1 MVNLKSLH
9 QKEWFFTSHFNIDRW
24 GRNSPPQLK
33 FYLWGVL
40 FMNDL
45 KVNKMLVFDMDGT
58 IANFYQVP
66 NWLEDL
72 KNYNPR
78 PYEVAEPLYN
88 MVLLKNIL
96 LTFKLLG
103 WKVAVT
109 SWLSKESTKEF
120 DKMVRTAKK
129 EWLKNQD
136 FPYDEIHLVKY
147 GTNKSRCTKN
157 KADYQI
163 LVDDNADVRAR
174 WSLGDTIN
182 AQENIIDK
190 LQDLLLK
197 ELEENNMEVL
207 FSQINS

>member
-1 MVNLKSLH
+1 
-9 QKEWFFTSHFNIDRW
+9 
-24 GRNSPPQLK
+24 
-33 FYLWGVL
+33 
-40 FMNDL
+40 MNDL
-45 KVNKMLVFDMDGT
+45 KANKMLVFDMDGT
-58 IANFYQVP
+58 IVNFYQVP

-72 KNYNPR
+72 KNCNPR

-103 WKVAVT
+103 WRICIT
-109 SWLSKESTKEF
+109 SWLSKDSTKEF

-129 EWLKNQD
+129 EWLKNQN

-147 GTNKSRCTKN
+147 GTNKSNCTRN
-157 KADYQI
+157 KANYQI
-163 LVDDNADVRAR
+163 LVDDNADVRAK

>member
-1 MVNLKSLH
+1 
-9 QKEWFFTSHFNIDRW
+9 
-24 GRNSPPQLK
+24 
-33 FYLWGVL
+33 
-40 FMNDL
+40 MNDL
-45 KVNKMLVFDMDGT
+45 KANKMLVFDMDGT
-58 IANFYQVP
+58 IVNFYQVP

-72 KNYNPR
+72 KNCNPR

-88 MVLLKNIL
+88 MMLLKNIL

-103 WKVAVT
+103 WKIAVT
-109 SWLSKESTKEF
+109 SWLSKDSTKEF
-120 DKMVRTAKK
+120 DKMVRTAKR
-129 EWLKNQD
+129 EWLKNQG

-147 GTNKSRCTKN
+147 GTNKSNCTRN
-157 KADYQI
+157 KANYQI
-163 LVDDNADVRAR
+163 LVDDNADVRAK

>member
-1 MVNLKSLH
+1 
-9 QKEWFFTSHFNIDRW
+9 
-24 GRNSPPQLK
+24 
-33 FYLWGVL
+33 
-40 FMNDL
+40 MNDV

-72 KNYNPR
+72 RNYNPR

-103 WKVAVT
+103 WKIAVT

-120 DKMVRTAKK
+120 DKMVRIAKR

-163 LVDDNADVRAR
+163 LVDDNADVRAK

-197 ELEENNMEVL
+197 ELEGNNMEVL